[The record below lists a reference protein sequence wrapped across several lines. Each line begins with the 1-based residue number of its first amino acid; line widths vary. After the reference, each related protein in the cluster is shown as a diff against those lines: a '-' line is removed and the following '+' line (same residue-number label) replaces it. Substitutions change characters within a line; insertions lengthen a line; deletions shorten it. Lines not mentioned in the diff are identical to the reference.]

1 MLILSKMNRKP
12 VNMGETQSILK
23 KFETNARRR
32 LEETR
37 ERLKE
42 YLAKRDEPEPDVEIE
57 VTEEDE

>member
-1 MLILSKMNRKP
+1 
-12 VNMGETQSILK
+12 MGETQSILK